1 MRRLKVEYIVCYI
14 TNTQAQAMADWNNQ
28 SPIYLQLADRL
39 SQNLLDGQPPE
50 GAAMPS
56 VRVLA
61 AEFAL
66 NPLTVNRAL
75 QAMVDAGLLESR
87 RGLGMFVL
95 PQASER
101 LRASERERFL
111 QTEWPQ
117 LVAKLERLGISAAD
131 LTWPKESA

>member
-1 MRRLKVEYIVCYI
+1 
-14 TNTQAQAMADWNNQ
+14 MADWNNQ

-50 GAAMPS
+50 GASMPS

-61 AEFAL
+61 AEFGL

-111 QTEWPQ
+111 QSEWPL
-117 LVAKLERLGISAAD
+117 LVAKLKRLGINAAD
-131 LTWPKESA
+131 LTWPDLNTTKDSL

>member
-1 MRRLKVEYIVCYI
+1 
-14 TNTQAQAMADWNNQ
+14 MADWNNQ

-39 SQNLLDGQPPE
+39 SQNLLDGQPLE
-50 GAAMPS
+50 GASMPS

-111 QTEWPQ
+111 TTEWPL
-117 LVAKLERLGISAAD
+117 LVAKLQRLGISAAD
-131 LTWPKESA
+131 LTWPDLNTTEESA

>member
-1 MRRLKVEYIVCYI
+1 
-14 TNTQAQAMADWNNQ
+14 MADWNNQ

-39 SQNLLDGQPPE
+39 SQSLLEGQPPE
-50 GAAMPS
+50 GEAMPS

-75 QAMVDAGLLESR
+75 QAMVEAGLLESR

-95 PQASER
+95 PQARARLRESER
-101 LRASERERFL
+101 ARFL
-111 QTEWPQ
+111 ETEWPL
-117 LVAKLERLGISAAD
+117 LVAKLERLGICAAD
-131 LTWPKESA
+131 LTWPTPKEPQ

>member
-1 MRRLKVEYIVCYI
+1 
-14 TNTQAQAMADWNNQ
+14 
-28 SPIYLQLADRL
+28 
-39 SQNLLDGQPPE
+39 
-50 GAAMPS
+50 MPS

-111 QTEWPQ
+111 LTEWPQ

-131 LTWPKESA
+131 LTWPKESE